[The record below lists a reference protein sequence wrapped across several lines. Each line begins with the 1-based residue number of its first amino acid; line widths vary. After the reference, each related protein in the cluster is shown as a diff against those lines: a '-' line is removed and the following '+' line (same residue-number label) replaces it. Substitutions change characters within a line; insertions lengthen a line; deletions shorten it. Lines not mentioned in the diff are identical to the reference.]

1 MTRVGEE
8 YVSAAICKGL
18 PLQPSIEEDG
28 RLWTRFGRL
37 WCTWTHSMPMWP
49 MHSTYQC
56 PKCLRTYHVSWADSM
71 PAHDGPERGGAL
83 GHLTQ

>member
-56 PKCLRTYHVSWADSM
+56 PKCMRTYHVSW
-71 PAHDGPERGGAL
+71 GARATP
-83 GHLTQ
+83 GKRWGI